1 MKKTM
6 GLWDIVF
13 INVTAIIGLRWL
25 PIAAGY
31 GASAPMLWLI
41 AAMLFFVPLGLV
53 SSELA
58 TAWPDEG
65 GLYVWVK
72 EAYGEKPAFLVSW
85 FYWINSFF
93 YWPSL
98 FTFIAVTIVFL
109 IDPILA
115 KNKYFICSSVLIGLW
130 IITLINMRSINAMRW
145 LSKLGGIFGV
155 LLPGVLI
162 IGLGFFGRFVLGH
175 PAPTDYS
182 WGNWLPSFGT
192 TANIAMLSTLMFS
205 MSGIEL
211 TPILAGETRNPQKT
225 FPRATLISAILITLI
240 YIIGTASITFIIA
253 PEKIGAASGIMDA
266 LHLISTTMNMPI
278 IAIIV
283 AGMIVLGGIG
293 GACIWLV
300 VPIKMFFESCKNGVL
315 PKYFVRLNKNDMPSN
330 AMLIQAIVVSVIVV
344 FTAVLPSVNV
354 FYETLVIMAT
364 ITYFIP
370 YLAMFVAF
378 IKLRKTKANH
388 PRPYRIPGG
397 KAVAWLVTI
406 VGMTSVSL
414 AIVLPFCL
422 PPADIASAHDVL
434 MYRLEL
440 VSGALM
446 FGVLGYLIYAFYD
459 KRQKLKSKSC

>member
-31 GASAPMLWLI
+31 GASAPLLWFI
-41 AAMLFFVPLGLV
+41 AAMLFFVPLGFV

-130 IITLINMRSINAMRW
+130 IITLINMRSIGAMKW
-145 LSKLGGIFGV
+145 LSKLGGVFGI

-175 PAPTDYS
+175 PTPTDYS

-211 TPILAGETRNPQKT
+211 TPILAGETRDPQKT

-266 LHLISTTMNMPI
+266 LHLISNEIGFPI
-278 IAIIV
+278 IAMIV

-315 PKYFVRLNKNDMPSN
+315 PKYFVRLNKNDMPAN
-330 AMLIQAIVVSVIVV
+330 AMLTQAIVVSVIVV

-370 YLAMFVAF
+370 YLVMFLAF
-378 IKLRKTKANH
+378 MRLRKIKPH
-388 PRPYRIPGG
+388 QPRPYRIPGG
-397 KAVAWLVTI
+397 KVMAWLVTCI
-406 VGMTSVSL
+406 GMFSVSL

-422 PPADIASAHDVL
+422 PPADIASTHDVL

-440 VSGALM
+440 VFGALM
-446 FGVLGYLIYAFYD
+446 FGVLGYLIYALYE
-459 KRQKLKSKSC
+459 KRQKAKSI